1 MDENELEQ
9 AAFEANDFEVNDF
22 EVDKERVLVVDD
34 DAIIC
39 EVLEMALGEHFEV
52 KSVNSGEDCLQVIGD
67 FQPKLVILDIEMA
80 GIDGYETC
88 RMLRESGNTVP
99 VIFQSS
105 RDSLSERLE
114 AFDSGG
120 DDFLTKPVDCQIVLR
135 KTEMAIKARAE
146 RDSIAGEKAS
156 FEQMAMAF
164 LDSMGDSGVLQNYT
178 RENFNCPDHATLLE
192 NTMQATRNLGLE
204 CHIQLRF
211 SGGVLSVTP
220 AGRANPLEES
230 VISQV
235 SSMGRLFQFKKRLV
249 TNYEHITIIIMNMP
263 DSDEVA
269 GRIRDNIAILAEI
282 ADEFVKGISLRLDSA
297 ANIALIRQANETA
310 TAAIK
315 SLQNS
320 YREQQIETR
329 MLQNEL
335 IDEVEKSYSYLG
347 LTAEQE
353 NSVSQ
358 VMKVSSDKILKLF
371 EHGEEFEKQFA
382 IILRALTPKISH

>member
-1 MDENELEQ
+1 MDENV
-9 AAFEANDFEVNDF
+9 FEVNDFEVNDF
-22 EVDKERVLVVDD
+22 EVNDFEADKDRVLVVDD
-34 DAIIC
+34 DTIIC
-39 EVLEMALGEHFEV
+39 EVLEMALGERFDV
-52 KSVNSGEDCLQVIGD
+52 KSVYSGEECLQVIGD

-105 RDSLSERLE
+105 RDSLAERLE

-235 SSMGRLFQFKKRLV
+235 SGMGRLFQFKKRLV

-282 ADEFVKGISLRLDSA
+282 ADEFVKGITLRRDSA

-353 NSVSQ
+353 NSVTE
-358 VMKVSSDKILKLF
+358 VMKLSSDKILRLF
-371 EHGEEFEKQFA
+371 EQGDDFEKQFA
-382 IILRALTPKISH
+382 IILSALTPKVSR

>member
-1 MDENELEQ
+1 MDENDVEL
-9 AAFEANDFEVNDF
+9 NKD
-22 EVDKERVLVVDD
+22 RVLVVDD

-39 EVLEMALGEHFEV
+39 EVLELALGERFDV
-52 KSVNSGEDCLQVIGD
+52 RSVDSGEECLQVID
-67 FQPKLVILDIEMA
+67 EFQPKLVILDIEMA

-120 DDFLTKPVDCQIVLR
+120 DDFLTKPIDCQIVLR
-135 KTEMAIKARAE
+135 KAEMAIKARAE
-146 RDSIAGEKAS
+146 RDRIAGEKDS

-178 RENFNCPDHATLLE
+178 RENFNCPDYATLLE
-192 NTMQATRNLGLE
+192 NTMQATRHLGLE

-211 SGGVLSVTP
+211 SGESLSVTP
-220 AGRANPLEES
+220 AGCANPLEES

-249 TNYEHITIIIMNMP
+249 TNFEHITIIIMNM
-263 DSDEVA
+263 SDNTEVA

-282 ADEFVKGISLRLDSA
+282 ADEFVKGITLRRDSA
-297 ANIALIRQANETA
+297 ANIELIRQANQTA

-315 SLQNS
+315 TLQKN
-320 YREQQIETR
+320 YREQQTETR

-353 NSVSQ
+353 SSVTE
-358 VMKVSSDKILKLF
+358 VMKQSSDKILRLF
-371 EHGEEFEKQFA
+371 EQSEDFEKQFA
-382 IILRALTPKISH
+382 IILSALTPKVSD

>member
-1 MDENELEQ
+1 
-9 AAFEANDFEVNDF
+9 
-22 EVDKERVLVVDD
+22 
-34 DAIIC
+34 
-39 EVLEMALGEHFEV
+39 
-52 KSVNSGEDCLQVIGD
+52 
-67 FQPKLVILDIEMA
+67 
-80 GIDGYETC
+80 
-88 RMLRESGNTVP
+88 
-99 VIFQSS
+99 
-105 RDSLSERLE
+105 
-114 AFDSGG
+114 
-120 DDFLTKPVDCQIVLR
+120 
-135 KTEMAIKARAE
+135 MAIKARAE

-178 RENFNCPDHATLLE
+178 RENFNCPDHATLLG

-220 AGRANPLEES
+220 AGQANALEES

-235 SSMGRLFQFKKRLV
+235 SGMGRLFQFKKRLV

-282 ADEFVKGISLRLDSA
+282 ADEFVKGITLRRDSA

-358 VMKVSSDKILKLF
+358 VIKVSSDKILKLF
-371 EHGEEFEKQFA
+371 EHGEDFEKQFA
-382 IILRALTPKISH
+382 IILSALTPKISR

>member
-1 MDENELEQ
+1 MDEN
-9 AAFEANDFEVNDF
+9 DFELN
-22 EVDKERVLVVDD
+22 KERVLVVDD

-39 EVLEMALGEHFEV
+39 EVLELALGERFEV
-52 KSVNSGEDCLQVIGD
+52 KSVNSGEACLQVID
-67 FQPKLVILDIEMA
+67 EFQPKLVILDIEMD

-120 DDFLTKPVDCQIVLR
+120 DDFLTKPIDCQIVLR

-146 RDSIAGEKAS
+146 RDRIAGEKEG

-178 RENFNCPDHATLLE
+178 RANFNCPDYVTLLE
-192 NTMQATRNLGLE
+192 NTMQATRHLGLE

-211 SGGVLSVTP
+211 SGGPLSVTP
-220 AGRANPLEES
+220 AGCANALEES
-230 VISQV
+230 VISKV
-235 SSMGRLFQFKKRLV
+235 SDMGRLFQFKKRLV
-249 TNYEHITIIIMNMP
+249 TNFEHITIIIMNM
-263 DSDEVA
+263 SDNAEVA

-282 ADEFVKGISLRLDSA
+282 ADEFVKGITLRRDSA
-297 ANIALIRQANETA
+297 ANIELIRQANQTA

-315 SLQNS
+315 TLQKN
-320 YREQQIETR
+320 YREQQTETR

-353 NSVSQ
+353 SSVTE
-358 VMKVSSDKILKLF
+358 VMKQSSDKILRLF
-371 EHGEEFEKQFA
+371 EQSDDFEKQFA
-382 IILRALTPKISH
+382 IILNALTPKISE